1 MLHISSYINQHFL
14 MHEQQ
19 TSWLTPNLR
28 VVAMGDSNTYGLYL
42 DKKDAYPKQL
52 ETIWNATH
60 KNNPI
65 EVINLGYPG
74 SNSSRLVANI
84 EEINSQFQPD
94 IILVMIGS
102 NDAWTAPIAA
112 AESTMTNNNE
122 LHPIQWIKSR
132 SKLYRLI
139 CLITR
144 EPFQEQSLETI
155 TTSDPA
161 QAETA
166 KGKPA
171 TINYKNMKLDFSLNF
186 RDKNTHLDAET
197 DMQKNME
204 KLIQY
209 GKQNN
214 IKVFLLTYPANKG
227 YYKQANK
234 VTLKTAGDNHYPYL
248 VNTIETFQSLQPPKG
263 EGNQHFF
270 SDLHATALGN
280 QVLATAVMKQLEATL
295 NIPSD
300 TASP

>member
-1 MLHISSYINQHFL
+1 
-14 MHEQQ
+14 MHKQQ
-19 TSWLTPNLR
+19 TGWLTPNLR

-52 ETIWNATH
+52 ETIWNTAH

-74 SNSSRLVANI
+74 SNSSRLVASI
-84 EEINSQFQPD
+84 EEINRQFQPD
-94 IILVMIGS
+94 IILVMIGT
-102 NDAWTAPIAA
+102 NDSWTAPIVA
-112 AESTMTNNNE
+112 AELTLDNSHK
-122 LHPIQWIKSR
+122 LHPLQWIKLH
-132 SKLYRLI
+132 SKLYRLF
-139 CLITR
+139 CLMTR
-144 EPFQEQSLETI
+144 EPFQEKALETI

-171 TINYKNMKLDFSLNF
+171 AINYKNMKLDFSLNF
-186 RDKNTHLDAET
+186 RDKNTHLDIEAA
-197 DMQKNME
+197 MQKNME
-204 KLIQY
+204 KLINY
-209 GKQNN
+209 GGKNN

-248 VNTIETFQSLQPPKG
+248 VNTIEIFQPQQPPKG
-263 EGNQHFF
+263 EGNQYFF
-270 SDLHATALGN
+270 PDLHATKLGN
-280 QVLATAVMKQLEATL
+280 QILATAVMKQLEITL

-300 TASP
+300 TVSP